1 MKTKLISLALIGGM
15 IFSANAKEA
24 AIKMHVFQQN
34 SNQIEITGQVI
45 GQDDG
50 MPIAGATIYAKSST
64 KIATITDE
72 TGKFRLNVPENE
84 KQIVISYMG
93 YGTLEF
99 NLNQKT
105 NLVISLKPAENVLD
119 QVLVTALG
127 VKKSTKAV
135 AYAVTELKGTEFT
148 KAKETNIAN
157 ALVGK
162 IAGVNVSS
170 TATGPNGS
178 SRVVIRGNGSLNGNN
193 QPMYVVNDLPIDNTQ
208 LNLPGIGNGPGSTRI
223 NVDRGDGTSVINPDD
238 IKTITVLKGGTAAA
252 LYGANA
258 ANGVILIQTKRGAA
272 QKGIGVDYN
281 TSFTFETPS
290 IFPDW
295 QYEYGSGS
303 NGKKPINQSEAIAA
317 GRWSWGAKMDGSDV
331 VQFDGVARPYS
342 PQKNNIKNFYE
353 TGTTFINSI
362 ALSGGN
368 EKAAGR
374 LSFSNTDNQSVV
386 PNSDFNRKS
395 VNIAGNVNMT
405 DWLKFDV
412 VAQYNNEKSNNRV
425 TVSDAEANPNWGTY
439 MIANTV
445 DIRNLAPG
453 YDENGVEEAWNP
465 VAVATNPYFVVNK
478 IKNKDTKNRF
488 IGMLNVKL
496 NFTPELFLQGRIG
509 QDYTDYDFFGYIPKT
524 TLNNPVGYAQGQK
537 AKLSNLNTEAILN
550 YTKKNIYGNF
560 SLNALA
566 GVNSRT
572 TLRDETRFEGSNF
585 VLDDFYALSNL
596 STLTYT
602 YPYGKTKTNSVYGA
616 VDLDYK
622 NVVFLNFTGRQDWF
636 STLSKDNNTVFY
648 PSVGTSIIV
657 SDIVKMPEFVS
668 FAKLRTS
675 WAQVGGATPDPY
687 ALNQSYSM
695 IQGGH
700 NGQQLQ
706 GPTSSRVPNSTLS
719 PLTSTTFEVGTDLVF
734 FNNRLNL
741 DFAWYNRATTND
753 IVETTISNASGA
765 NTALLNLGK
774 MRNKGVE
781 FLLSSKIINSENFS
795 WDASFNGSYNE
806 NTVEALTDQLSSITM
821 ATSVNGYVTIT
832 SDVGHPYSIIKGYR
846 PRKDANG
853 NTVYN
858 VSGGSATIAQG
869 PLEELGQGV
878 HPWGAGISNEFKY
891 KNISFSFLID
901 GKFGGSLYSGTDL
914 YGTRMGLTKLTL
926 EGHESG
932 LPIKGVDT
940 NGNPVDMVIAPENL
954 RTYYDGLRNISSTFV
969 YDASFIKL
977 RQIILG
983 YQLPIEKIKGLSK
996 LQGASISFVARNL
1009 FILYKKTPN
1018 VDPESVFSAGNA
1030 QGVEQFGVP
1039 KTRSFGL
1046 SLNVK
1051 F

>member
-1 MKTKLISLALIGGM
+1 MKTKLISLVFVGGM
-15 IFSANAKEA
+15 IFSANAKET
-24 AIKMHVFQQN
+24 AIKKHLFEQK
-34 SNQIEITGQVI
+34 SNQTEISGQVL

-50 MPIAGATIYAKSST
+50 MPIAGATIYAKNNP
-64 KIATITDE
+64 KIAAVTDE
-72 TGKFRLNVPENE
+72 NGNFKLNVPESE
-84 KQIVISYMG
+84 SHIVISYMG

-99 NLNQKT
+99 KLDNTKD
-105 NLVISLKPAENVLD
+105 LVIKLKPAENVLD

-127 VKKSTKAV
+127 VKKSGKAV
-135 AYAVTELKGTEFT
+135 SYAVTELKGTEFT
-148 KAKETNIAN
+148 KAKETNITN

-223 NVDRGDGTSVINPDD
+223 NVDRGDGTAVINPDD
-238 IKTITVLKGGTAAA
+238 IKSITVLKGGTAAA

-258 ANGVILIQTKRGAA
+258 ANGVILIQTKRGTA
-272 QKGIGVDYN
+272 QKGIGIEYN
-281 TSFTFETPS
+281 SSFTFEKPS

-295 QYEYGSGS
+295 QYEYGSGH
-303 NGKKPINQSEAIAA
+303 NGQKPANQAEAIAD
-317 GRWSWGAKMDGSDV
+317 GRWSWGAKMDGTNV
-331 VQFDGVARPYS
+331 VQFDGVARPYVA
-342 PQKNNIKNFYE
+342 QKNNIKNFYE

-362 ALSGGN
+362 ALSGGT
-368 EKAAGR
+368 EKATGR
-374 LSFSNTDNQSVV
+374 LSFSNLENESIL
-386 PNSDFNRKS
+386 PNSGFNRKTFNLAS
-395 VNIAGNVNMT
+395 NVNLT

-412 VAQYNNEKSNNRV
+412 VTQYNLEKSDNRP
-425 TVSDAEANPNWGTY
+425 TVSDAEANANWGTY

-453 YDENGVEEAWNP
+453 YDENGIEEAWNP

-478 IKNKDTKNRF
+478 IKNSDTKNRF

-496 NFTPELFLQGRIG
+496 NFTKDLFLQGRIG
-509 QDYTDYDFFGYIPKT
+509 QDYTDYEFFGYIPKT
-524 TLNNPVGYAQGQK
+524 TLNNPVGYAQGSRM
-537 AKLSNLNTEAILN
+537 KLSNLNTEAILN
-550 YTKKNIYGNF
+550 YTKKNFYKDF
-560 SLNALA
+560 SLNALV

-572 TLRDETRFEGSNF
+572 TLRDETKVEGSGY

-596 STLTYT
+596 QTLTYT

-616 VDLDYK
+616 ADFDYK
-622 NVVFLNFTGRQDWF
+622 NVIFLNFTGRQDWF
-636 STLSKDNNTVFY
+636 STLSAENNTVFY

-657 SDIVKMPEFVS
+657 SDLLKMPEWVS
-668 FAKLRTS
+668 FAKLRSS

-695 IQGGH
+695 VQGGH

-719 PLTSTTFEVGTDLVF
+719 PLTSTTFEIGTDLGF
-734 FNNRLNL
+734 FNNRLNV

-753 IVETTISNASGA
+753 IVETTISTSSGA

-774 MRNKGVE
+774 MKNTGVE
-781 FLLSSKIINSENFS
+781 LLLTGKIISNQDFS
-795 WDASFNGSYNE
+795 WDATFNGSYNK
-806 NTVEALTDQLSSITM
+806 NTVQALTDDLNSITM

-832 SDVGHPYSIIKGYR
+832 SDVGRPYSIIKGYK
-846 PRKDANG
+846 PLKDANG

-858 VSGGSATIAQG
+858 VSGGSASIARG

-891 KNISFSFLID
+891 KAVSFSFLID

-926 EGHESG
+926 EGRETG
-932 LPIKGVDT
+932 LPISGVDT
-940 NGNPVDMVIAPENL
+940 NGNPVNMTIAPENL
-954 RTYYDGLRNISSTFV
+954 RTYYDGLRNISSTFI

-977 RQIILG
+977 RQVIVG
-983 YQLPIEKIKGLSK
+983 YQLPIERIKALAK
-996 LQGASISFVARNL
+996 LQSLSVSFVARNL

-1030 QGVEQFGVP
+1030 QGVEQFGLP